1 MIRIILVA
9 VLLLLAVIAGG
20 PRPPL
25 ELSDAPSATPEK
37 MAVAST
43 GPDRLV
49 NEYPPQKRAALAA
62 DAKTISTADKR
73 SAKSPFDVALVDP
86 NGTSVF
92 AGKTSPNSW
101 VTVFADGAPV
111 GSIESDANGEWSL
124 ATDKRLPASPK
135 LSVTVGPRP
144 VAPTAERR
152 MATLPAGA
160 PPHRANTNQGQVAA
174 VGQEVVKRLEEL
186 VASASQSAQP
196 SATAAVDGPNSAP
209 PKSGTSIAEPV
220 PILFRFREAT
230 FTAEGRRS
238 AELLIEYLRLTHLN
252 AITLTG
258 HADERG
264 SAELNMELSSQ
275 RLEAVSRFLRKG
287 GYAGRLELLPK
298 GKSEPFT
305 GVDRSTYSLDVL
317 WQLDRRV
324 ELSTRTN

>member
-1 MIRIILVA
+1 MTRIILAA
-9 VLLLLAVIAGG
+9 VLLLLAVIGGG

-25 ELSDAPSATPEK
+25 ELSDAPSATLGK
-37 MAVAST
+37 MAMASA
-43 GPDRLV
+43 GPD
-49 NEYPPQKRAALAA
+49 AALAA

-73 SAKSPFDVALVDP
+73 SAKSPFDVALVAP

-92 AGKTSPNSW
+92 AGKTLPNSW
-101 VTVFADGAPV
+101 VTVLADGSPV
-111 GSIESDANGEWSL
+111 GSIESDGNGEWSL

-144 VAPTAERR
+144 LAPTVEKT
-152 MATLPAGA
+152 MATLPGGEL
-160 PPHRANTNQGQVAA
+160 PHRANTNQRQVAA

-196 SATAAVDGPNSAP
+196 SATAAVDGPNAAP
-209 PKSGTSIAEPV
+209 PKPETGIAEPV
-220 PILFRFREAT
+220 PVHFRFREAA
-230 FTAEGRRS
+230 FTEEGRRS
-238 AELLIEYLRLTHLN
+238 AELLIEYLRLTQLN

>member
-9 VLLLLAVIAGG
+9 VLLLLAVFAGG
-20 PRPPL
+20 PRPSL
-25 ELSDAPSATPEK
+25 ELSDAPSATPGK

-62 DAKTISTADKR
+62 DAKTKSTADKP

-111 GSIESDANGEWSL
+111 GSIESDANGEWIL

-144 VAPTAERR
+144 LAPTAERR
-152 MATLPAGA
+152 MATLSAGA

-220 PILFRFREAT
+220 PILFRFREAA
-230 FTAEGRRS
+230 FTEEGRRS

-287 GYAGRLELLPK
+287 GYTGRLELLPK